1 MSETEQDDA
10 KRRRRA
16 RFVAALTTSS
26 QQPGERTRVGTRIAG
41 AAAVMAL
48 AAGATLGVG
57 AWRTYQ
63 ADEHDK
69 KVRLAAEQTAK
80 ERELRA
86 HIPAP
91 HTPEPKPTHTPEPTH
106 TQDPPPQTAIG
117 TGTEPKSVGTPSPKP
132 KSAAEK
138 KKEKEEKLK
147 KAGPVKPKQLLFRSQ
162 SLANTPKTL
171 LRNYATGLCMDIPG
185 FGPGS
190 QNTPVNQ
197 HQCDGT
203 DNDNQLWNVRV
214 HHKHKG
220 PGGSD
225 LVLIDNAKD
234 GLCLDV
240 PMFGAMPPG
249 TKLIEAPCTDS
260 FDDNQLWWLDPAGDG
275 TVHIRNY
282 ASNHLCVT
290 VGPKDKPEYSDRRL
304 IIEKCDNG
312 ESRWRI

>member
-1 MSETEQDDA
+1 MSDTEQDDA

-16 RFVAALTTSS
+16 RFASALTTSS

-41 AAAVMAL
+41 ATAVLAL

-80 ERELRA
+80 ERELRV
-86 HIPAP
+86 HTPAP
-91 HTPEPKPTHTPEPTH
+91 HTADPKPTRTPAPTH
-106 TQDPPPQTAIG
+106 TQDPPPQTSVG
-117 TGTEPKSVGTPSPKP
+117 TGTEPKSAGTPSAKP
-132 KSAAEK
+132 KTAAEK
-138 KKEKEEKLK
+138 RKEQEKKLK
-147 KAGPVKPKQLLFRSQ
+147 KAGPVQPKEMVFRSQ
-162 SLANTPKTL
+162 SLVDTPKTL
-171 LRNYATGLCMDIPG
+171 LRNFSTGLCMDIPG
-185 FGPGS
+185 NGPGS

-197 HQCDGT
+197 YQCDGT
-203 DNDNQLWNVRV
+203 DNDNQLWDVRV
-214 HHKHKG
+214 YHKGKG

-240 PMFGAMPPG
+240 PMFGAMPAG

-260 FDDNQLWWLDPAGDG
+260 FKDNQLWWFEPAGGG
-275 TVHIRNY
+275 TVHIRNF
-282 ASNHLCVT
+282 ASHGLCVT
-290 VGPKDKPEYSDRRL
+290 VGAKDKPENNDRRL
-304 IIEKCDNG
+304 ILQKCDDG